1 MWHNSHK
8 KLNQEEANMAWATV
22 KIKTVRK
29 KERKKNTCDTWDQIN
44 VVGSKSKCTYINFPR
59 FTHAMCH
66 KRGIARHHTAIISHN
81 LHDLWNVLLHSNC
94 SCQSYIH
101 SQHNSDV
108 DKTLS
113 SQHPDWMGKFSVI
126 LRVRH
131 SAMVLCSSLKKWV
144 AILAVE
150 ITSVSQSLTVALV
163 RVKKTKQRKQVKSF
177 VHLC

>member
-29 KERKKNTCDTWDQIN
+29 KERKKNTYDNWDQIN

-66 KRGIARHHTAIISHN
+66 KRGIARHHTAIITTSMICGMYCCTQTAAVN
-81 LHDLWNVLLHSNC
+81 
-94 SCQSYIH
+94 YIYTA
-101 SQHNSDV
+101 SIILMWTKRSLPNIQIGWANSV
-108 DKTLS
+108 SFWECVT
-113 SQHPDWMGKFSVI
+113 QQF
-126 LRVRH
+126 
-131 SAMVLCSSLKKWV
+131 VLCSSLKKWV